1 MFFLVQIQII
11 HWVWFI
17 ILRKNL
23 ISALFLGLMYTVQ
36 SRKKPK
42 TYQKI
47 WVFGVNH
54 MLSYGTCHK
63 VNFPSARGPKMP
75 FYSSLSSKCLFRTAC
90 ATNWTVRA
98 PVQQPYRIAQVSIQ
112 GTVPQS
118 TKPFSKKSSLGLVH
132 LLTNQSPLF
141 AALYTVRRRK
151 NLNSNEYSLIY
162 RHIFCHIEG
171 TSQQLKNV
179 PSLNLTVLGR
189 QDSIIL

>member
-1 MFFLVQIQII
+1 
-11 HWVWFI
+11 
-17 ILRKNL
+17 
-23 ISALFLGLMYTVQ
+23 
-36 SRKKPK
+36 
-42 TYQKI
+42 
-47 WVFGVNH
+47 
-54 MLSYGTCHK
+54 
-63 VNFPSARGPKMP
+63 MP

-98 PVQQPYRIAQVSIQ
+98 PVQQPCRIAQVSIQ
-112 GTVPQS
+112 GPVPQS

-171 TSQQLKNV
+171 TGQQLKNV
-179 PSLNLTVLGR
+179 PSLNLTVLVR
-189 QDSIIL
+189 QDSIILYCNARNPSHYLIDTFLVRHYRCYISDGTPCFMKSVDTLQTGCRYAFFNI